1 VNYNIVGV
9 VQHPR
14 LLGRKAVT
22 LGDDLSRAHRSGTP
36 CCSVARV
43 RLVAIG

>member
-14 LLGRKAVT
+14 LLGRNAVT
-22 LGDDLSRAHRSGTP
+22 LGDVLSRVHCGGTP

-43 RLVAIG
+43 WLVAIG